1 MRIPK
6 RNVAGF
12 VKEIVDQCSA
22 SRNDRLQ
29 RGAMYRN
36 MYLTGSENGDP
47 QTLLKTFSHIETL
60 SSYLYSP
67 VELRFGIEFYGMS
80 SSVDRAMAAEASSEL
95 HRNIR
100 QSNVDTL
107 IGDAVTWALVKGKT
121 FIKLLWSEDGF
132 EPYLIQPEMM
142 GVLREDLDT
151 LDKQEAFFHTT
162 YYTRDRFA
170 QLIENH
176 SDKDEIMRKITKNLD
191 PSKAGDTPDRA
202 NNLKQIVLGGLYP
215 YQAAESGPTKNRGVV
230 DWLSGPSPYLDPK
243 ILTTLVRLDETWIWD
258 DARDDWTTMQ
268 TVGDD
273 IVIEGKDRHR
283 NIFADAFD
291 PDDERK
297 SRRAIDGNPLAGHHP
312 FQEFCPSRLDG
323 YFWGRS
329 EVCNTA
335 ILQQSL
341 NKRINGIN
349 ALMRRQEDP
358 PMFFSGSQGVNQN
371 QFSKLKK
378 PGGYL
383 TDQNAA
389 AAAKSLAPEMPSTI
403 FESLHEFEK
412 MFDEIGGMAPVLQG
426 RGESGVRAQ
435 GHAETL
441 VRTASPRFKD
451 GALAVERQVEALGG
465 LALDILKAKKA
476 DKLIAWVMPKDET
489 FLEKLTKKFGL
500 NPKNTAEIIESE
512 MEFDIAPAPGMKP
525 VPFTFAQLPKNCK
538 VMVDSHSSSPAFSHE
553 TRQLLFELFSAGVIT
568 AEQLVMHVGPPGQD
582 TIIEDLK
589 RKAIAE
595 AEFAQAHPEAAE
607 KAASKGKKKK

>member
-6 RNVAGF
+6 KNVAGF
-12 VKEIVDQCSA
+12 ANEIVQQCSA

-36 MYLTGSENGDP
+36 LYLAGSQDGDP
-47 QTLLKTFSHIETL
+47 QTYLKTYSHIEKL

-67 VELRFGIEFYGMS
+67 VELRFGVEFYGMS
-80 SSVDRAMAAEASSEL
+80 SSVDRAMGAEASSEL

-107 IGDAVTWALVKGKT
+107 IGDAVTWSLVKGKS
-121 FIKLLWSEDGF
+121 FVKLLWSEDGF

-162 YYTRDRFA
+162 YYTPERFA
-170 QLIENH
+170 QLVEH
-176 SDKDEIMRKITKNLD
+176 REDRDEIMRKVMNNLSPD
-191 PSKAGDTPDRA
+191 NGDAPDKA
-202 NNLKQIVLGGLYP
+202 NNIKQIVLGGLYP
-215 YQAAESGPTKNRGVV
+215 YKAAENGGAKGKSVV
-230 DWLSGPSPYLDPK
+230 DWLGGPAPYLDPK
-243 ILTTLVRLDETWIWD
+243 VLKTLIRLDETWIWD
-258 DARDDWTTMQ
+258 DERDDWTTLQ
-268 TVGDD
+268 TVGEN
-273 IVIEGKDRHR
+273 VLIEGKDRHR

-291 PDDERK
+291 PDDTERK
-297 SRRAIDGNPLAGHHP
+297 RKSDDGNPLSGHHP
-312 FQEFCPSRLDG
+312 FLEFCPARLDG

-329 EVCNTA
+329 EICNVA
-335 ILQQSL
+335 ILQESI

-349 ALMRRQEDP
+349 AIMRRQEDP
-358 PMFFSGSQGVNQN
+358 PYFISGSQGVNQN
-371 QFSKLKK
+371 TFSKMKK

-383 TDQNAA
+383 TETNPSAV
-389 AAAKSLAPEMPSTI
+389 AKSLAPEMPATL
-403 FESLHEFEK
+403 FQSLHELER
-412 MFDEIGGMAPVLQG
+412 MFDDIGGMSPILQG

-451 GALAVERQVEALGG
+451 AALAIERQVETLGG

-476 DKLIAWVMPKDET
+476 EKMIAWVMPKDET
-489 FLEKLTKKFGL
+489 FLEKITKKFGL
-500 NPKNTAEIIESE
+500 NPKNTAEIMEAE

-525 VPFTFAQLPKNCK
+525 VPFTFAQLPRNCK
-538 VMVDSHSSSPAFSHE
+538 VVVDSHSSSPAFSHE
-553 TRQLLFELFSAGVIT
+553 TRELLFELFSAGVIT
-568 AEQLVMHVGPPGQD
+568 PEQLVTHVSPPGQD

-589 RKAIAE
+589 RKDIAA
-595 AEFAQAHPEAAE
+595 AEFAAQHPEAAE
-607 KAASKGKKKK
+607 KAAAGKKKKK

>member
-1 MRIPK
+1 MKIPR

-12 VKEIVDQCSA
+12 ASDIVKQCSA

-36 MYLTGSENGDP
+36 LYLAGSQDGSP
-47 QTLLKTFSHIETL
+47 QTYLKAFSHIETL

-80 SSVDRAMAAEASSEL
+80 SSVDRAMAAESSSEL
-95 HRNIR
+95 HRHIR

-107 IGDAVTWALVKGKT
+107 IGDAVTWGLVKGKT

-162 YYTRDRFA
+162 YYTPERFA
-170 QLIENH
+170 QLIQNH
-176 SDKDEIMRKITKNLD
+176 DDRDDIMRKVTKTID
-191 PSKAGDTPDRA
+191 PNKSGDSPDRN

-215 YQAAESGPTKNRGVV
+215 YRGSENGPTQNKGVV
-230 DWLSGPSPYLDPK
+230 DWLGGPNPSLDPQVLK
-243 ILTTLVRLDETWIWD
+243 TLIRLDETWVWD
-258 DARDDWTTMQ
+258 DARDDWTTLQ

-273 IVIEGKDRHR
+273 VVIEGKDRHR

-291 PDDERK
+291 PDDDEK
-297 SRRAIDGNPLAGHHP
+297 SKKSAEHNPLAGHQP
-312 FQEFCPSRLDG
+312 FLEFCPARLDG

-329 EVCNTA
+329 EICNIA
-335 ILQQSL
+335 ILQESL

-349 ALMRRQEDP
+349 SIMRRQEDP
-358 PMFFSGSQGVNQN
+358 PIFFTGSQGVSQN
-371 QFSKLKK
+371 AFSKLKK

-383 TDQNAA
+383 TENNPGAS
-389 AAAKSLAPEMPSTI
+389 AKPLAPEMPATM
-403 FESLHEFEK
+403 FESMHELER
-412 MFDEIGGMAPVLQG
+412 MFDSIGGMAPILQG
-426 RGESGVRAQ
+426 KGESGVRAQ

-451 GALAVERQVEALGG
+451 GALAIERQVETLGG

-476 DKLIAWVMPKDET
+476 EKLIAWVMPKDET

-512 MEFDIAPAPGMKP
+512 MEFDLAPAPGMKP
-525 VPFTFAQLPKNCK
+525 IPFTFAQLPKNCK
-538 VMVDSHSSSPAFSHE
+538 VVVDSHSSSPAFSHE
-553 TRQLLFELFSAGVIT
+553 TKQIMFELFEAGVIT
-568 AEQLVMHVGPPGQD
+568 PEQLVMHTSPPGQD

-589 RKAIAE
+589 RKEIAS
-595 AEFAQAHPEAAE
+595 AEFAAQHPEEAA
-607 KAASKGKKKK
+607 KTSSKKKK